1 MILAGDIGGTKTNL
15 ALFERD
21 EKTLKLTFEHQ
32 FASQAY
38 SSFNDV
44 LSEFIRLSGNR
55 SMDAVCLGIAGPI
68 IDEQCR
74 TTNLPWQISAAEL
87 KKLLN
92 TPNVRLLNDLE
103 ATAYGM
109 LYLDE
114 EEFVDLNPNALTSTG
129 NRAVIA
135 AGTGLG
141 EAMLF
146 FDGKGYQPNGCEGGH
161 CDFAPLTPQQDDL
174 LRWLRVRFSDHVSYE
189 RILSGPGVSALYD
202 FLLESNFAPPP
213 SQMSA
218 LSNTDD
224 RSAHI
229 SQCALEDNDPLC
241 TETLRLFSEIYGA
254 ETGNLALKTMSLGGV
269 YLGGGI
275 APKILP
281 FLQAYTFMNAFIG
294 KGRFKPMLQNMSVK
308 VSLNPQTA
316 LLGAAYFAQ
325 DHYGLA

>member
-21 EKTLKLTFEHQ
+21 ENTLALSFQHQ

-44 LSEFIRLSGNR
+44 LSEFIHLSGNPAIN
-55 SMDAVCLGIAGPI
+55 AVCLGIAGPI
-68 IDEQCR
+68 IEEQCR
-74 TTNLPWQISAAEL
+74 TTNLPWEISAAEL
-87 KKLLN
+87 KILLN

-114 EEFVDLNPNALTSTG
+114 EEFVDLNPNGVTGTG

-161 CDFAPLTPQQDDL
+161 CDFAPLNPQQDDL

-189 RILSGPGVSALYD
+189 RILSGPGVSTLYD
-202 FLLESNFAPPP
+202 FLIESNFAPPP

-218 LSNTDD
+218 LSDTDD
-224 RSAHI
+224 RSARI

-281 FLQAYTFMNAFIG
+281 FLQNDTFMNAFIG
-294 KGRFKPMLQNMSVK
+294 KGRFKPMLHTMSVK

-316 LLGAAYFAQ
+316 LLGAAHFAQ
-325 DHYGLA
+325 DHYTLA